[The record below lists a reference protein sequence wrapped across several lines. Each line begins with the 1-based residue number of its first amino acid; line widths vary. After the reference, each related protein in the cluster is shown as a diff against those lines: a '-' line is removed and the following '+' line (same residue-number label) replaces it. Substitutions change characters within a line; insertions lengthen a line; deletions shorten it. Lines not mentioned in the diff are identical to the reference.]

1 MAQSNPTNVVRF
13 LHIIENLKV
22 KKKNSNKSI
31 LHTFNSLLSRK
42 PREQVG

>member
-22 KKKNSNKSI
+22 KQKKATNPFFI
-31 LHTFNSLLSRK
+31 FLTRY
-42 PREQVG
+42 